1 MAIIYSYP
9 LMTETISGDDLLLMT
24 DVSDNKKTKSVKVS
38 ALPSSG
44 AGITLTTTGTSG
56 PATLVGTVLNVP
68 NYNTSGQGD
77 TYTLQAEAKSSNSVP
92 LKLDAATGSDSTV
105 NLTEGSNITLT
116 RNSATE
122 ITIASTGGGTPASPT
137 NSVQFN
143 NAGAFG
149 GSELLTY
156 ASRILEVGAVG
167 ASGGS
172 HLKIYGGG
180 SDDAKL
186 TLYCSAGTHGVTIE
200 GPQHNQGTNYTLKLP
215 KTITTQTVYSSG
227 GRILE
232 SDANGALQWITTPT
246 SGGSPGGLTTQYQY
260 NNSGAF
266 AGTNLL
272 RFDADAIHVGIAG
285 GTPEKGKMILYSDGT
300 STGAP
305 TIELK
310 NSANAHGVT
319 IKGSLDAG
327 GSADYDFIL
336 PIANGASGQYLKL
349 DSNLAL
355 EYTNIP
361 TYPITTYSNAIDNR
375 VITATSANSVNG
387 EQYLTFDGTT
397 LTVADVNTDVK
408 ITGNGISFPG
418 QADEL
423 NDYEEGTW
431 TPTPY
436 DSGGNPTTSIATGTY
451 IKVGDLVNCYFYLN
465 ITSTGYT
472 PGAAMVIQGLPFAGQ
487 DTNGQRGGVIISRN
501 DGTNFIQQQAT
512 SGLVEANNLR
522 LKRMLITISGVYN
535 SNGTSASVA
544 KLTDASWYA
553 TSALNYILEG
563 TVIYKV

>member
-1 MAIIYSYP
+1 MAVIFSYP
-9 LMTETISGDDLLLMT
+9 IKSTPDNDDLILISDGT
-24 DVSDNKKTKSVKVS
+24 DNLTKQVRVST
-38 ALPSSG
+38 LPGGSG
-44 AGITLTTTGTSG
+44 AGVSSFNTLTGAVTITGGTNV
-56 PATLVGTVLNVP
+56 TLNPVGN
-68 NYNTSGQGD
+68 
-77 TYTLQAEAKSSNSVP
+77 
-92 LKLDAATGSDSTV
+92 
-105 NLTEGSNITLT
+105 NI
-116 RNSATE
+116 E
-122 ITIASTGGGTPASPT
+122 INASGGGTPANPV

-156 ASRILEVGAVG
+156 SNRILEVGAQG

-172 HLKIYGGG
+172 HLKVYGGG

-186 TLYCSAGTHGVTIE
+186 TLYCSAGTHGVTID
-200 GPQHNQGTNYTLKLP
+200 GPDHTGGTPASYTIKLP
-215 KTITTQTVYSSG
+215 NSLPSVANQ
-227 GRILE
+227 ILE
-232 SDANGALQWITTPT
+232 SNASGTLSWIATPT
-246 SGGSPGGLTTQYQY
+246 GGGSPGGSTTQYQY

-300 STGAP
+300 ATGAP

-319 IKGSLDAG
+319 IKGSVDAG

-336 PIANGASGQYLKL
+336 PIANGSSGQYLKL

-361 TYPITTYSNAIDNR
+361 TYPITTYSNGIANR
-375 VITATSANSVNG
+375 VITATNTTSVDG

-397 LTVADVNTDVK
+397 LTVADANTDVK

-423 NDYEEGTW
+423 SDYEEGTW
-431 TPTPY
+431 TPVPY
-436 DSGGNPTTSIATGTY
+436 DSGGNPTTSVATGTY

-465 ITSTGYT
+465 MTSAGYT
-472 PGAAMVIQGLPFAGQ
+472 PGAAMVIQGLPFSGQ
-487 DTNGQRGGVIISRN
+487 NTNGQRGGVIISRN
-501 DGTNFIQQQAT
+501 DGTNFVQQQAT

-522 LKRMLITISGVYN
+522 LKRIL
-535 SNGTSASVA
+535 SASTTST

-553 TSALNYILEG
+553 AAALNYILEG